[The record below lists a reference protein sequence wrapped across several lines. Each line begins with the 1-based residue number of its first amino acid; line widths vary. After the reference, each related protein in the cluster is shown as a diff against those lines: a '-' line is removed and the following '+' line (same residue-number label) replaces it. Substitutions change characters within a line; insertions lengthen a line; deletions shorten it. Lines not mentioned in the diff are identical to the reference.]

1 MLLSISVCNKSFP
14 GKSLLNKSIKDVNF
28 LWISYLRSDDQTM
41 STSFQYLS
49 GLITA
54 KFIWFIIL
62 PICFLSTIAVFVL
75 YHQAAISAFTR
86 GNVTFIISDSLR
98 GFQKYINYVI
108 HDAIHKVASYDIDFI
123 YYSIAS

>member
-1 MLLSISVCNKSFP
+1 
-14 GKSLLNKSIKDVNF
+14 
-28 LWISYLRSDDQTM
+28 M

-86 GNVTFIISDSLR
+86 GNVTDSLR